1 MGKKQIS
8 PHLPP
13 LEKFWKN
20 PLVPPSWKI
29 SFRRPWLQVSGNTL
43 QQVEKFKHLGVV
55 FTSDGR
61 QSKEIYTRIGKAYTG
76 LRELYR
82 SVFTKRVF
90 PKTAKLSVYKSIF
103 VPILT
108 YDHESWVMTKII
120 LSQVQSVE
128 MGFLGR
134 VHGVTLHVEV
144 GSCEI
149 RKTLNVEHNA
159 SRVLDSTGHFWW

>member
-1 MGKKQIS
+1 
-8 PHLPP
+8 
-13 LEKFWKN
+13 
-20 PLVPPSWKI
+20 
-29 SFRRPWLQVSGNTL
+29 
-43 QQVEKFKHLGVV
+43 
-55 FTSDGR
+55 
-61 QSKEIYTRIGKAYTG
+61 
-76 LRELYR
+76 
-82 SVFTKRVF
+82 VFTKRVF
-90 PKTAKLSVYKSIF
+90 SNTVKLSVFKSIF

-144 GSCEI
+144 RSCEI

-159 SRVLDSTGHFWW
+159 SSVLDSASGGG